1 MPLDDEDVRRFH
13 AEWLKADLD
22 GEVRDLAFYLRRG
35 REGDKDAATR
45 AFQLCAASF
54 TPEALAQNGW
64 LITPVLAEAAREAF
78 LFAMKQP
85 VSKLF
90 DLRHRPKDHNRAN
103 IRWDLALEV
112 YRLLQQSPERDL
124 LEVCEEV
131 VGELD
136 QDEAKRDSDT
146 SARTLMDAYPSL
158 LPTIEKY
165 FAEGS

>member
-1 MPLDDEDVRRFH
+1 MPVDDEDVRRFH

-45 AFQLCAASF
+45 ALQLCAASF

-64 LITPVLAEAAREAF
+64 LVTPLLAEAAREAF
-78 LFAMKQP
+78 QSALKQP

-90 DLRHRPKDHNRAN
+90 DLRHRPKDHSRAN
-103 IRWDLALEV
+103 RQWDLALEV
-112 YRLLQQSPERDL
+112 YRHLQQTPDRDL

-136 QDEAKRDSDT
+136 LDEAKREAGT
-146 SARTLMDAYPSL
+146 SARTLKDAYPTLAPS
-158 LPTIEKY
+158 IEKY
-165 FAEGS
+165 IADG